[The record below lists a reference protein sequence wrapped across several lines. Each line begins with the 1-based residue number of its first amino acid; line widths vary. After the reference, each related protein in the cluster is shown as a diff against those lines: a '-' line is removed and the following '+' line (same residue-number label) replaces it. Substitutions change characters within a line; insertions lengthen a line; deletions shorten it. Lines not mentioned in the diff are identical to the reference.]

1 MEGPAKIAINVG
13 GMGDL
18 QHFLDQ
24 AARRL
29 FDLRVRL
36 GFTAGFSGTA
46 CLARTRGLSCA
57 AGWSGR
63 AGLSCATLAGAKAPA
78 NAIKNAGSNDPKRL
92 SPSTKFASVTVI
104 PDPVHGMK

>member
-1 MEGPAKIAINVG
+1 
-13 GMGDL
+13 MGDL

-36 GFTAGFSGTA
+36 GFYRGLLRYGRLA
-46 CLARTRGLSCA
+46 CTRGLSCA

-78 NAIKNAGSNDPKRL
+78 NAIKNAGSNDPKRML
-92 SPSTKFASVTVI
+92 SLLQPSSH
-104 PDPVHGMK
+104 P